1 MRLFTFGCSL
11 TYYLWPT
18 WADLIG
24 NDYDEYYNMA
34 WYGRGNQYILHTV
47 YEADSLKQFTP
58 DDTVMVM
65 LTSFTRN
72 DCYINGAWTHRG
84 SIFNPENANIYTDE
98 WVKNFWS
105 PEQGL
110 MNTWLVAKS
119 IKALL
124 DQRGCK
130 YEIMLGLPSTIQG
143 LEFFNKAIT
152 AADSTFVAGLESTL
166 TIKTSLREY
175 CEHKYNQTEYY
186 YFQKEKF
193 WDVHPTVK
201 MHADFIAKYL
211 PEYNNGPLQG
221 LALRMHKQI
230 DLSGHQPNWYNE
242 DYKKLRGIKLGTA
255 DGAGNF

>member
-11 TYYLWPT
+11 TYYMFPT

-24 NDYDEYYNMA
+24 ADYDEYYNMA
-34 WYGRGNQYILHTV
+34 WYGRGNQYIMHTV

-58 DDTVMVM
+58 EDTVMVM

-72 DCYINGAWTHRG
+72 DAYIDGAWAHRG

-110 MNTWLVAKS
+110 MNTWLAAKS
-119 IKALL
+119 IKTLL
-124 DQRGCK
+124 DLRGCK

-152 AADSTFVAGLESTL
+152 ARDSTFVAGLESIL
-166 TIKTSLREY
+166 TVKPSLREY
-175 CEHKYNQTEYY
+175 CEHKYSQKEYY
-186 YFQKEKF
+186 YFREEKF
-193 WDVHPTVK
+193 YDVHPTTR
-201 MHADFIAKYL
+201 MQADFIRDCL
-211 PEYNNGPLQG
+211 PQYNSPKLQQ
-221 LALRMHKQI
+221 LADRLHHSV
-230 DLSGHQPNWYNE
+230 DLAGHRPNWLNE
-242 DYKKLRGIKLGTA
+242 EFKQLRGVKLGTA
-255 DGAGNF
+255 DGGGNF

>member
-11 TYYLWPT
+11 TYYLYHT

-24 NDYDEYYNMA
+24 SNYDEYYNSA
-34 WYGRGNQYILHTV
+34 WYGRGNQYIMHTV

-72 DCYINGAWTHRG
+72 DAYIDGAWTHRG
-84 SIFNPENANIYTDE
+84 SIFNPENANLYTEE

-110 MNTWLVAKS
+110 MNTWLAAKS

-152 AADSTFVAGLESTL
+152 AADSTFVAELESIL
-166 TIKTSLREY
+166 TVKTSLREY
-175 CEHKYNQTEYY
+175 CEHTYKQKDYY
-186 YFQKEKF
+186 YFKEEQF
-193 WDVHPTVK
+193 WDVHPTTK

-211 PEYNNGPLQG
+211 PAYNTGPLQN
-221 LALRMHKQI
+221 LATRMHGQI
-230 DLSGHQPNWYNE
+230 DLSGHRPNWYNKNYE
-242 DYKKLRGIKLGTA
+242 KLRGIKLGTA
-255 DGAGNF
+255 NGGSNF